1 MSIDQ
6 SDDKMIPKN
15 TPTDTDAFEEAIASQ
30 EEISLEKKEEQM
42 RAALIS
48 EDPSR
53 YVQQETVC
61 VDCCLLTDSP
71 EKNRGGE

>member
-1 MSIDQ
+1 MSINM

-30 EEISLEKKEEQM
+30 EEIYLEKKEEEM
-42 RAALIS
+42 RATLIS

-61 VDCCLLTDSP
+61 VDCCFLTDSL

>member
-1 MSIDQ
+1 MSINM

-30 EEISLEKKEEQM
+30 EEIYLEKKEEQM
-42 RAALIS
+42 RATLIS
-48 EDPSR
+48 EDPSK

-61 VDCCLLTDSP
+61 VDCCFLTDRL
-71 EKNRGGE
+71 ENNGDRE

>member
-1 MSIDQ
+1 MSIKM

-15 TPTDTDAFEEAIASQ
+15 IPTDMDASEEAVASQ
-30 EEISLEKKEEQM
+30 EEIYLEKKEEEM
-42 RAALIS
+42 RATLIS

-61 VDCCLLTDSP
+61 VDCCLLNDRP
-71 EKNRGGE
+71 EKNSGSD